1 MFLLFCF
8 FRIIFS
14 KMKCFSI
21 LRYLINIFTQTLKN
35 ICYRFPLLFI
45 INPYD
50 NLLHFPP
57 FSITIE
63 DTAAN
68 ERKRVNVSEIF
79 HLQVCVRAAPANLR
93 HVESS
98 AETREIHEEN
108 RSDQL
113 AGAPWVRGGLCD
125 VPSACWDFDWLEQ
138 AQVLCTLSQCLGVQ
152 KYRCTVL
159 TTTSGS

>member
-8 FRIIFS
+8 FWIIFS

-79 HLQVCVRAAPANLR
+79 HLQVCVRAASANLR

-108 RSDQL
+108 RSDH
-113 AGAPWVRGGLCD
+113 PPRK
-125 VPSACWDFDWLEQ
+125 
-138 AQVLCTLSQCLGVQ
+138 T
-152 KYRCTVL
+152 
-159 TTTSGS
+159 